1 MQFCFVN
8 VWFLVVACI
17 RNSVSSYTLY
27 RAQSLHTRHLI
38 HHLHVQTLCSRSTV
52 GAPPRFPA
60 RTSPM
65 VHASRHPRGAWCSA
79 TGAAVASVAC
89 GHVLISGEARSGRS
103 VWELSGSACD
113 PRSSSQIRPMCCSTQ
128 SHQNGARQRKRQ
140 GWERAGDNY
149 ELEERARVHTALYE
163 RRSQLRTFFKVCVN
177 TDEPYNTTTELA
189 MNAHCGTTAQSH
201 AVARPP
207 LRGRF
212 PGGPRQSRTRFVSS
226 VALTAQP
233 GGACLLLSSTHRS
246 PAIRM

>member
-1 MQFCFVN
+1 MELGVGVATSAMIAAPSPASTRLRLKSQMSADAILFGRC

-79 TGAAVASVAC
+79 TGAAVAC

-140 GWERAGDNY
+140 GSVRE
-149 ELEERARVHTALYE
+149 
-163 RRSQLRTFFKVCVN
+163 
-177 TDEPYNTTTELA
+177 TTT
-189 MNAHCGTTAQSH
+189 N
-201 AVARPP
+201 
-207 LRGRF
+207 
-212 PGGPRQSRTRFVSS
+212 
-226 VALTAQP
+226 
-233 GGACLLLSSTHRS
+233 
-246 PAIRM
+246 